1 MGRSK
6 ATVAFAG
13 RPLICRLVERLAP
26 AADEL
31 IITTN
36 EPENLEFLK
45 DRYPSTASGSCPM
58 LAPCAGALP
67 GLYTALL
74 AASNPYVAVVA
85 CDMVFASASL
95 VVAESLA
102 MNESGADAVVPSNKH
117 GFEPFH
123 ALYGERDACRP
134 CKRRLIGARSAPRR
148 SFPRSTCVSFAG
160 AGARS

>member
-1 MGRSK
+1 MR
-6 ATVAFAG
+6 
-13 RPLICRLVERLAP
+13 
-26 AADEL
+26 
-31 IITTN
+31 
-36 EPENLEFLK
+36 
-45 DRYPSTASGSCPM
+45 
-58 LAPCAGALP
+58 GALP

-123 ALYGERDACRP
+123 LPESGMLVGRAS
-134 CKRRLIGARSAPRR
+134 GA
-148 SFPRSTCVSFAG
+148 
-160 AGARS
+160 